1 MQHNISMEYTE
12 IKTIIMGILDAMGAP
27 YSDVEIVEDGVGTVF
42 MIRTDDAKHLIG
54 YRGATLSALNHI
66 VKRIIEKD
74 GYEKGVR
81 FSIDVNEYQKEANDQ
96 LRVRA
101 KMLAE
106 RVRALSSRTELE
118 PMSSYERMIIHTTLE
133 PLSDIHTES
142 IGKGKER
149 RVVISHKQENDELSI
164 KH

>member
-1 MQHNISMEYTE
+1 MEYAE
-12 IKTIIMGILDAMGAP
+12 IKTIITGILDAMEAP
-27 YSDVEIVEDGVGTVF
+27 YSEVDIVEDGVGTVF

-74 GYEKGVR
+74 GYERDGVR
-81 FSIDVNEYQKEANDQ
+81 FSIDVNDYQKEANDQ

-101 KMLAE
+101 NMLAE

-149 RVVISHKQENDELSI
+149 RVVISHKG
-164 KH
+164 